1 MPMTELL
8 LTLDCSNRWTCLGLV
23 ADGQAV
29 GAESLDLGR
38 AQAAELPL
46 AVDGLLRQH
55 GFGVRDI
62 TLLGVTVG
70 PGYFTG
76 IRIGMAYAAALAFAL
91 GVSVV
96 PLSSLEV
103 VLRSFPGWQDG
114 VKVPLIAA
122 SRDAA
127 FSSVWKDGHQAAAEK
142 GRTREE
148 LFAALRGIS
157 SEFTLC
163 SVKDRRLFAASSCE
177 GVKFTEHPDAAAAAL
192 LAWQHRDERIK
203 PDMLRARYLR
213 EPGLGRSL

>member
-23 ADGQAV
+23 ADGQAA

-142 GRTREE
+142 ERTREE

-157 SEFTLC
+157 CCGRAISANPGLDVLYRFESGIRWGNCFFIF
-163 SVKDRRLFAASSCE
+163 SGGE
-177 GVKFTEHPDAAAAAL
+177 GVGQEV
-192 LAWQHRDERIK
+192 
-203 PDMLRARYLR
+203 
-213 EPGLGRSL
+213 